1 MNSPLESQPLFY
13 LGPLPITQA
22 IVTSWAIMAILVIGS
37 HLLTRHLTRLPDKRQ
52 AALELMVSVLDLQ
65 IRETSGASP
74 APYRSF
80 IGSLF
85 LFILVANGSSL
96 LPGVEPPTAQMET
109 DVALAL
115 LVFVSVVWFG
125 IRSNGVRGYL
135 RSFAAPNAVM
145 IPLNMMESVTRTFSM
160 FVRLFGN
167 VMSGVFIIG
176 IVASL
181 AGLLVPIP
189 LMALD
194 LLTGLV
200 QAYIFAILA
209 LVFITSTIEEGQAR
223 NH

>member
-37 HLLTRHLTRLPDKRQ
+37 YLLTRHLTRLPDKRQ

-209 LVFITSTIEEGQAR
+209 LVFITSTIEEGQTR